1 MHGERCAVPGK
12 PFGGGVDQIVFIGD
26 RAGVAHG
33 VVGITPGPVLAV
45 HVLVVPKSQR
55 GAEGIVERGM
65 AGDVTGDPLAGGS
78 ALHRQAAPL
87 GQFVDVG
94 VVAVGVWGLKDGDGR
109 AVEHR

>member
-1 MHGERCAVPGK
+1 
-12 PFGGGVDQIVFIGD
+12 
-26 RAGVAHG
+26 
-33 VVGITPGPVLAV
+33 
-45 HVLVVPKSQR
+45 
-55 GAEGIVERGM
+55 M